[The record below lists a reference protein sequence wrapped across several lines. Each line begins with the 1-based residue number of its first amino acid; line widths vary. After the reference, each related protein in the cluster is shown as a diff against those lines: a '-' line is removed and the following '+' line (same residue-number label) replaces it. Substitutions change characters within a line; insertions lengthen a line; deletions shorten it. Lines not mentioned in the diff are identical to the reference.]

1 MKDLLR
7 RVELRFAAVR
17 LPSRPVCAALVV
29 LCLAFG
35 VLIGAVTR
43 VKVVPARD
51 AHRPTIELQEPST
64 VAQTPKSP
72 PSSEPA
78 ATPTSEEE
86 ESKERGKSTSTGE
99 AEGNA
104 ATKSKASAKSKR
116 ASQPQRKEQK
126 APTRL
131 PAIKHVF
138 VIVLD
143 DVPYAESFGPEGK
156 AHYLSHTLEAK
167 GELLERYYAV
177 AHQQLADGIALI
189 SGQGPTEQTAA
200 DCPTYTE
207 ISPAG
212 SAADEQV
219 TGSGCVYPS
228 DVKTIASQLA
238 AKHLTWKAYVQA
250 IGDGGTEAS
259 SACYHP
265 QLGAADPTAAL
276 GFPATNAAAAGVASA
291 TFRDPF
297 VYFRSVTDSHACA
310 TDVVGVEVLDGD
322 LHSATRT
329 PNLSYIVPDLCD
341 DGSGRPCA
349 PGKPDGMAA
358 AEGFLK
364 QIVPKILASKAY
376 EGSGLL
382 LITADEAPSSGEYAD
397 SSSCCGQPQF
407 PNLQASSSSTL
418 GKGGGEVGAL
428 LLSPFIKGGEISQQT
443 YSDFSMLRSIEN
455 IFGLQHLG
463 YAARSGVGSLSPS
476 LFDTKG

>member
-1 MKDLLR
+1 MKERLR
-7 RVELRFAAVR
+7 RVELRLAAVR

-35 VLIGAVTR
+35 ALIGAVTR
-43 VKVVPARD
+43 IEAVPARD

-86 ESKERGKSTSTGE
+86 EGEEQGKSTGK
-99 AEGNA
+99 A
-104 ATKSKASAKSKR
+104 ATKSKTPAKSKP

-126 APTRL
+126 APTTL

-143 DVPYAESFGPEGK
+143 DVPYAESFGPEGRS
-156 AHYLSHTLEAK
+156 HYLSHTLEAK

-200 DCPTYTE
+200 DCPTYAE
-207 ISPAG
+207 ISPAD

-219 TGSGCVYPS
+219 TGSGCVYPA
-228 DVKTIASQLA
+228 DVKTIASQMT

-276 GFPATNAAAAGVASA
+276 GLPTTNAAAGGVASA

-310 TDVVGVEVLDGD
+310 TDVVGVEGLDGD

-341 DGSGRPCA
+341 DGSSRPCA

-358 AEGFLK
+358 AEGFLR

-376 EGSGLL
+376 EEGGLL

-443 YSDFSMLRSIEN
+443 YSDFSMLRSIED

-463 YAARSGVGSLSPS
+463 YAALSGVGSLSPS
-476 LFDTKG
+476 LFDAKG